1 MRLIALILLIASQSF
16 AQGID
21 DSKLSS
27 EPALGGVVDYDPLLF
42 MSFFDVDELEAI
54 ISDPKNEE
62 NPLTKSLMVEKAT
75 GNPEDIKPAVVL
87 TKSDALQELQEIA
100 AAHPNYVRGYILLD
114 QVHRSDFASYDLYSE
129 NGGLIESG
137 NMRNKKNIRVPWS
150 AEGTVRLILHSISG
164 SGASYL
170 FNASP

>member
-1 MRLIALILLIASQSF
+1 MRHLYIILAFVTVQGF

-21 DSKLSS
+21 DSKLSD

-42 MSFFDVDELEAI
+42 MMFFEADEVKAI
-54 ISDPKNEE
+54 IADPKNEE
-62 NPLTKSLMVEKAT
+62 HPFTQNLVVEKAV
-75 GNPEDIKPAVVL
+75 GRAEEPKPAVL
-87 TKSDALQELQEIA
+87 INKSPELEELKKIA

-114 QVHRSDFASYDLYSE
+114 QSHRTDYASYDLYSE
-129 NGGLIESG
+129 DGGLIESG
-137 NMRNKKNIRVPWS
+137 NVRYKKNIRVPWS

-164 SGASYL
+164 SASYL